1 MLRAIDGG
9 GGVPTPPKPIQPPPP
24 PSARD
29 VSDAET
35 ALKNALQGKAP
46 DDTAALK
53 AAIEKIQ
60 QTQPAV
66 SREALARAAILLQAA
81 HNGPARTTAQP
92 KVDALDQAASQ
103 VGLTHVFDNT
113 TLDSATQSLS
123 DKPLATD
130 QAPPTQAVTLQDARA
145 PFRRGST
152 AA

>member
-9 GGVPTPPKPIQPPPP
+9 GGVPTPPQPIQPPPP

-60 QTQPAV
+60 QTQPSV
-66 SREALARAAILLQAA
+66 SRDALARAAILLQAA
-81 HNGPARTTAQP
+81 HNKSAPATP
-92 KVDALDQAASQ
+92 PAA
-103 VGLTHVFDNT
+103 
-113 TLDSATQSLS
+113 
-123 DKPLATD
+123 
-130 QAPPTQAVTLQDARA
+130 AR
-145 PFRRGST
+145 PR
-152 AA
+152 